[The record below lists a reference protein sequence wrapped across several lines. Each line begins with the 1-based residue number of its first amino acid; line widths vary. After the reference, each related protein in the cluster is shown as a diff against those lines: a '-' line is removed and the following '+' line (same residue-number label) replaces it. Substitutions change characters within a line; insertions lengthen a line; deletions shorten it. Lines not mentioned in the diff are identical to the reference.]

1 MPQPP
6 FSTSSDVADEFQLNN
21 RSQPWRAGLTV
32 AQLLAELDAT
42 GPGVAVER
50 NGDVVRKAEHEA
62 TLIQPGDQIEVVRL
76 VGGG

>member
-6 FSTSSDVADEFQLNN
+6 SPSPSEAAQEFQLN
-21 RSQPWRAGLTV
+21 SQSRPWRADLTIS
-32 AQLLAELDAT
+32 QLLTELDAT

-50 NGDVVRKAEHEA
+50 NGDVVRKADHQA
-62 TLIQPGDQIEVVRL
+62 TLIQPADTIEVVRL